1 MADQDLP
8 NRIQDVDLAKTMRTS
23 FLDYAMSVIVARAL
37 PDVRDGLK
45 PVHRRILYDMHELG
59 VTPDKP
65 YKKSARIVGDVL
77 GKYHPHGDSAVY
89 ESMVRMAQ
97 DFSYRYPLVDGHG
110 NFGSVDGDGAAAMR
124 YTEARLS
131 KIALEMLRDIN
142 KDTIDYQP
150 NYDDT
155 EKEPTVLPARFPNLL
170 VNGASG
176 IAVGMAT
183 NIPPHNLA
191 EVISA
196 IHILMK
202 NPDATTADLMEALP
216 GPDFPTGGVVMGKS
230 GIRKAYETGKGT
242 ITLRAKVEIESD
254 KSGKQRIVA
263 TEIPYMVNKAK
274 LIERIADLARD
285 KRIEGITDVNDESD
299 REGMRIV
306 VDVRRDASAEVILN
320 NLYKMTLMQ
329 TSFGFNMLA
338 IVAGSPKVLSLKEI
352 LQYYLAHQLEV
363 IQRRTAF
370 ELKKAE
376 ARAHILE
383 GLKIALDHIDEIIS
397 IIRGSQ
403 TADVAKTELMS
414 RFPLSDKQAQA
425 ILDMRLV
432 RLTGLERDKV
442 EHEYD
447 ELQKSITDYKAI
459 LASRDRQNQII
470 YEELLEIQEKFGDDR
485 RTELMVGEVLSLE
498 DEDLIEEE
506 NVMVSLTHNGYIKRL
521 PTTEFKA
528 QNRGGR
534 GIQGMGIHDDDFIEH
549 LISTSTHDVLLF
561 FTNAGK
567 VYRMKGYEIPEYG
580 RSAKGIP
587 IINLLNVD
595 SKESIQAVINVSD
608 AAGDQEKY
616 LFFTTLKGTVK
627 RTPVDEFS
635 NIRSNGLK
643 ALNLKDDDE
652 LINVSIVDADQNMI
666 IGTHSGYAV
675 SFQASDVRSMG
686 RSATGVRGVRLRDDD
701 YVVGSAILGPTSNV
715 FVISEKGYGKQT
727 PADEYA
733 IKGRGGKGIKT
744 INITEKNGPLAGL
757 TTVNG
762 EEDIMLITDKG
773 VMIRFGVENVSQTG
787 RATLGV
793 HLIRLDDDSKV
804 ATMAVV
810 EKEDPDDGDDTQD
823 VTPTDDGGSD
833 GDAPVITNETTTG
846 TDTSLDRLLNA
857 ADAEDDD
864 DTTNDSDADNDSDSG
879 MLGNPDDTD
888 DED

>member
-1 MADQDLP
+1 
-8 NRIQDVDLAKTMRTS
+8 MRSS
-23 FLDYAMSVIVARAL
+23 FLDYAMSVIMARAL

-45 PVHRRILYDMHELG
+45 PVHRRILYGMNELG

-65 YKKSARIVGDVL
+65 YKKSARIVGDVM
-77 GKYHPHGDSAVY
+77 GKFHPHGDSAIY

-97 DFSYRYPLVDGHG
+97 DFSYRYMLVDGHG

-142 KDTIDYQP
+142 KNTIDYQD
-150 NYDDT
+150 NYDGT
-155 EKEPTVLPARFPNLL
+155 EKEPVVLPARFPNLL

-196 IHILMK
+196 IHILMD
-202 NPDATTADLMEALP
+202 NPEATTADLMEALP
-216 GPDFPTGGVVMGKS
+216 GPDFPTGGVVLGKS
-230 GIRKAYETGKGT
+230 GIRKAYDTGKGT
-242 ITLRAKVEIESD
+242 ITLRAKVDIEED
-254 KSGKQRIVA
+254 KNGKQRIVA

-274 LIERIADLARD
+274 LIERIAELARD

-338 IVAGSPKVLSLKEI
+338 IVNGAPKILSLKEI
-352 LQYYLAHQLEV
+352 LEYYLAHQLEV
-363 IQRRTAF
+363 IRRRTEFDLA
-370 ELKKAE
+370 KAK

-383 GLKIALDHIDEIIS
+383 GLQIALDHIDEIIS
-397 IIRGSQ
+397 IIRSSQ
-403 TADVAKTELMS
+403 TAEIAKQQLMDNY
-414 RFPLSDKQAQA
+414 PLSDKQAQA

-442 EHEYD
+442 EKEYA
-447 ELQKSITDYKAI
+447 ELQKAIQEYQEI
-459 LASRDRQNQII
+459 LASKDKMNGII
-470 YEELLEIQEKFGDDR
+470 YQELLDIQEKFGDDR

-506 NVMVSLTHNGYIKRL
+506 DVIVSLTHNGYIKRL

-549 LISTSTHDVLLF
+549 LISTSTHDVMLF
-561 FTNAGK
+561 FTNTGK

-587 IINLLNVD
+587 VINLLNINSDEHV
-595 SKESIQAVINVSD
+595 ESVINVSD
-608 AAGDQEKY
+608 SDSEQNRY
-616 LFFTTLKGTVK
+616 LFFTTLHGTVK
-627 RTPVDEFS
+627 RTPVEEFS

-643 ALNLKDDDE
+643 AISLKEGDE
-652 LINVSIVDADQNMI
+652 VMNVSIVDDTQNMI
-666 IGTHSGYAV
+666 IGTHRGYAA
-675 SFQASDVRSMG
+675 SFQTTDVRSMG
-686 RSATGVRGVRLRDDD
+686 RSATGVRGIRLRDDD
-701 YVVGSAILGPTSNV
+701 YVVGAAVLAPNSNV

-727 PADEYA
+727 PASEYA

-744 INITEKNGPLAGL
+744 INVTEKNGPLAGL
-757 TTVNG
+757 TTVTG

-773 VMIRFGVENVSQTG
+773 VMIRFGVENVSETG

-793 HLIRLDDDSKV
+793 HLIRLDDESTV

-810 EKEDPDDGDDTQD
+810 EKEAPEADAEATPDTDTATDDGDK
-823 VTPTDDGGSD
+823 PES
-833 GDAPVITNETTTG
+833 E
-846 TDTSLDRLLNA
+846 
-857 ADAEDDD
+857 E
-864 DTTNDSDADNDSDSG
+864 
-879 MLGNPDDTD
+879 
-888 DED
+888 